1 MPHVQV
7 RIHQMSNG
15 KIEVSCKTIHQPHSR
30 PYDTTAEVKA
40 TLLRL
45 GVPEDFADAYLAQ
58 LHSGEWIDVGE
69 YETQEST
76 LKETG
81 FTAV

>member
-15 KIEVSCKTIHQPHSR
+15 KIEVSCKAARQPHSR
-30 PYDTTAEVKA
+30 PYDTTAEVKT

-45 GVPEDFADAYLAQ
+45 GVPGDVADAYLDE
-58 LHSGEWIDVGE
+58 LRDGEWTAVGE
-69 YETQEST
+69 YEIEDDT

>member
-1 MPHVQV
+1 MPPVQV

-15 KIEVSCKTIHQPHSR
+15 KIEVSCKAIRQPHSR
-30 PYDTTAEVKA
+30 PYDTAAEAKA

-45 GVPEDFADAYLAQ
+45 GVPPDVADAYLVE
-58 LHSGEWIDVGE
+58 LHDGGWIDVGE
-69 YETQEST
+69 YEIEDNT

>member
-1 MPHVQV
+1 MPHVQL

-15 KIEVSCKTIHQPHSR
+15 KIEVSCRAIRQAHSR
-30 PYDTTAEVKA
+30 PYDTTAEAKA

-45 GVPEDFADAYLAQ
+45 GVPGDIADAYLAQ
-58 LHSGEWIDVGE
+58 LQSGEWIDVGE
-69 YETQEST
+69 YETEEGT
-76 LKETG
+76 LTETG

>member
-15 KIEVSCKTIHQPHSR
+15 KIEVSCKAIHQPHSR
-30 PYDTTAEVKA
+30 PYDTTTEAKA

-45 GVPEDFADAYLAQ
+45 GVPGDAADAYLAQ
-58 LHSGEWIDVGE
+58 LQSGEWIDVGE

-76 LKETG
+76 LQETG